1 MMEPFNLSVSAARMR
16 GLMCGSRE
24 AIPFNMLRRCEDHGH
39 FQGTNCPICNE
50 EGKFIMS
57 DRESGSLGRMMALI
71 LRHAPEKFNLE
82 MDINGWVNA
91 DEMARSIS
99 KQRRHFHWARAWHF
113 EAVGAA
119 DEKGRYQ
126 VEGDMIRAT
135 YGHSLELDLDLPT
148 DDIPEGLFWPC
159 EPNALRT
166 HLELGILAGDRKQVH
181 LSRTI
186 ANALEAGRVR
196 IDRPRIIEVDTVR
209 AIADGHTIHRAGT
222 TVFLTEKVPA
232 EYLYAVE
239 EDDPAILEVIARW
252 DEEE

>member
-24 AIPFNMLRRCEDHGH
+24 ATPFNMLRRCEDHGH

-99 KQRRHFHWARAWHF
+99 KQRRHFHWPRAWHF
-113 EAVGAA
+113 EAVAAA

-186 ANALEAGRVR
+186 ANALEAGRAR